1 MTLTAMW
8 ATPLIG
14 GALVAFLPPRLGKWF
29 GALVALVTLVVAG
42 YVAFSFAPDY
52 HGYQF
57 NESLGWIPQFNIFYR
72 LGVDGISLWL
82 LVLNAFLT
90 VIAVLAT
97 PVKART
103 SGFVGLL
110 LAMSAGLA
118 GVFMATDLVLF
129 YVFWEA
135 MLIPAYFLLWLHGE
149 GPRPGGAAL
158 KFVLYTLAGSLLML
172 VGIIGEYIAT
182 GKQTFDLSQLATLA
196 PSPSLQFGL
205 FFVFA
210 LAFAIK
216 TPLFPFH
223 SWLPDAY
230 MAAPTPMLITFAGV
244 MGKAGAYGFLRI
256 AVPLFPQP
264 ADWWDWRW
272 VIPVLAVAAIIWGAL
287 MALVQNDMKLLV
299 SYSSISHM
307 GFIVLGIFSFNIQ
320 GQQGAVL
327 QMVNHGI
334 IIAALFLIVA
344 WISDLTGT
352 RDHRLP
358 LGVGAVVR
366 RPRRGHALDLPV
378 DAAKGLVDVR
388 IERVLRVAAH
398 LMLVQQKSDLRERHG
413 AVDAPPRRQPR
424 RGERG
429 EARAELA
436 EAGVFPL
443 QRCGRIVPQGA
454 IDAPELGIES
464 AAAQVS
470 RDHRELLQQVADV
483 LVLEHREALIGRM
496 PCRHRLRYRRPRAR
510 GYRGQ
515 QQRHGER
522 RLQLAQGSVHG
533 SLPRPARPAGREAYD
548 ASPAAAKA
556 RQRR

>member
-1 MTLTAMW
+1 MSLTTIW
-8 ATPLIG
+8 LVPLV
-14 GALVAFLPPRLGKWF
+14 GALVVAALPPRAARLIG
-29 GALVALVTLVVAG
+29 LIVALADLALAG
-42 YVAFSFAPDY
+42 MLAYFFLPSHQGF
-52 HGYQF
+52 QF
-57 NESLGWIPQFNIFYR
+57 TESITWIPQFSIFYR

-82 LVLNAFLT
+82 IVLNAFLT

-97 PVKART
+97 PITNRT
-103 SGFVGLL
+103 SGFVALL

-149 GPRPGGAAL
+149 GPRPGAAAL

-182 GKQTFDLSQLATLA
+182 GKQTFDLAQLATLA

-264 ADWWDWRW
+264 SEWWDWRW
-272 VIPVLAVAAIIWGAL
+272 VIPVLAVIAIIWGAL
-287 MALVQNDMKLLV
+287 MALVQSDMKLIV

-307 GFIVLGIFSFNIQ
+307 GFIVLGIFAFNIQ

-344 WISDLTGT
+344 WIADLTGT
-352 RDHRLP
+352 RDRR
-358 LGVGAVVR
+358 AVA
-366 RPRRGHALDLPV
+366 GLALRMPV
-378 DAAKGLVDVR
+378 
-388 IERVLRVAAH
+388 
-398 LMLVQQKSDLRERHG
+398 M
-413 AVDAPPRRQPR
+413 
-424 RGERG
+424 
-429 EARAELA
+429 
-436 EAGVFPL
+436 AGVFAVVAFAALGLPGLNSFVGEFMTLLGAWQRAPL
-443 QRCGRIVPQGA
+443 LAVFAA
-454 IDAPELGIES
+454 IG
-464 AAAQVS
+464 
-470 RDHRELLQQVADV
+470 
-483 LVLEHREALIGRM
+483 LVLTPVYIL
-496 PCRHRLRYRRPRAR
+496 RLF
-510 GYRGQ
+510 
-515 QQRHGER
+515 
-522 RLQLAQGSVHG
+522 QGVMQG
-533 SLPRPARPAGREAYD
+533 TPAGPVPRSDILAGQLTLLAPLIALMFALGLDPGVLTNLMNSLGQAGLY
-548 ASPAAAKA
+548 
-556 RQRR
+556 R